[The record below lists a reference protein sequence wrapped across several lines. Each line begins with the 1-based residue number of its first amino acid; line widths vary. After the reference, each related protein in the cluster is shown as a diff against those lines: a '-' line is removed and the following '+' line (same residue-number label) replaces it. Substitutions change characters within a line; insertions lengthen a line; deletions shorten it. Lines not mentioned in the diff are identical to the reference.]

1 MENDHTKRGERDKVA
16 GGRGGMRGRSA
27 VPDRSTAPSVS
38 SSRPAGNDRWLVAE
52 AVYDPNYTLDKAG
65 MANHL
70 WGDRLALDEMARR
83 ELRAAATINIVH
95 KAVASRVSG

>member
-1 MENDHTKRGERDKVA
+1 
-16 GGRGGMRGRSA
+16 
-27 VPDRSTAPSVS
+27 
-38 SSRPAGNDRWLVAE
+38 
-52 AVYDPNYTLDKAG
+52 